1 MRRVRSVSNVIA
13 VLGLIAVATIATII
27 GYSIIM
33 NYLSQS
39 FKPNYRISVTYAK
52 LVFVTAS
59 ENVDGNIY
67 TTFKG
72 EVGVSN
78 PGNPTTLQICITA
91 AYLSGTAVTPTTFTG
106 SYSCPT
112 VSVDSGYNV
121 YSFLIRV
128 LNSDLQRI
136 GCGNN
141 PQQCP
146 ILNHFNIVVKDGRG
160 NVVDIVKPVYIVP

>member
-1 MRRVRSVSNVIA
+1 MRRIKSVSNVIA

-33 NYLSQS
+33 NYLSRS
-39 FKPNYRISVTYAK
+39 FKPSYQISVSYAK

-72 EVGVSN
+72 EVGISN
-78 PGNPTTLQICITA
+78 PGNPTTLQVCISA
-91 AYLSGTAVTPTTFTG
+91 AYVSGTAVTPTTFTG

-112 VSVDSGYNV
+112 VSIDSGYNV
-121 YSFLIRV
+121 YSFLIRIQ
-128 LNSDLQRI
+128 NSDLQRL
-136 GCGNN
+136 GCGSN

-146 ILNHFNIVVKDGRG
+146 IINQFFIVVKDGRG
-160 NVVDIVKPVYIVP
+160 NVIDIVKPVYIVP